1 MKRVA
6 KVACWLLVLLIIVVV
21 VGLAVLI
28 RVRYGG
34 GNYYP
39 NVATEA
45 LIPADKLETVL
56 SYEEPIGNA
65 TVSEDGRIFFTV
77 HPESRPETN
86 KLLEW
91 KDGKAVPYPDA
102 GSQGTLFETPLGVC
116 IDRQNR
122 LWVIDH
128 GTHGFGKTQ
137 ILAFDLAT
145 NKLVHEYQFPS
156 EIAQKES
163 FLQAFN
169 IDSKGETVYIADV
182 SFFRKNPAIVVY
194 DVNSKTARRVLE
206 SDPSV
211 YPQDWIIRNQIR
223 EMTFLGGLIALKAGV
238 DGVAVDKND
247 EWLYY
252 AAMAH
257 DTLFRA
263 RTADLKNVQLS
274 PQELSQRVEA
284 FSKKPLNDGMTIDNV
299 GNVFITD
306 VENQGVMQVGPDRQ
320 LRTTIRSE
328 KIRWADS
335 LVFGGDG
342 YIYLADSAIPEQ
354 MLQSKANIRA
364 KAPYFIYRFRP
375 GTPGTAGQ

>member
-1 MKRVA
+1 MKRIFQIAKWFLIVA
-6 KVACWLLVLLIIVVV
+6 IILVATFAIFL
-21 VGLAVLI
+21 
-28 RVRYGG
+28 RFRYGG

-39 NVATEA
+39 NVATES
-45 LIPADKLETVL
+45 LISADKLETVL
-56 SYEEPIGNA
+56 QYDEPIGNA
-65 TVSEDGRIFFTV
+65 TISTDGRIFFTV
-77 HPESRPETN
+77 HPESRPENN

-91 KDGKAVPYPDA
+91 KDGKAVAYPNDEA
-102 GSQGTLFETPLGVC
+102 QKTLFETPLGVC

-145 NKLVHEYQFPS
+145 NQLVHEYVFPA
-156 EIAQKES
+156 EIAQKGS

-194 DVNSKTARRVLE
+194 DVKSKTARRVLE
-206 SDPSV
+206 SDASV
-211 YPQDWIIRNQIR
+211 FPQDWIIRNQIK
-223 EMTFLGGLIALKAGV
+223 EMTFFGGLIALKAGV
-238 DGVAVDKND
+238 DGVAISRDD

-257 DTLFRA
+257 DTLFRVK
-263 RTADLKNVQLS
+263 TADLKNA
-274 PQELSQRVEA
+274 ELSAEELSKRVEM
-284 FSKKPLNDGMTIDNV
+284 FSKKPLNDGLTIDAD

-306 VENQGVMQVGPDRQ
+306 VENQGVMQIGQNKQ
-320 LRTTIRSE
+320 LRTTIRSD

-335 LVFGGDG
+335 LVFGNDG
-342 YIYLADSAIPEQ
+342 WIYLADSAIPEQ
-354 MLQSKANIRA
+354 MLQSKANIEA
-364 KAPYFIYRFRP
+364 KKPYYIYRFKVP
-375 GTPGTAGQ
+375 TQGVAGQ